1 MRHYLPDIRHQK
13 TRRPGGRI
21 FGCASLLVH
30 LAACW
35 SNATILNPLQP
46 FGTLKSN
53 YHRPLAEVQFEIAP
67 SWTAIARRN
76 YYEYLEKNAF
86 FGPTIRADSTPTPR
100 QFPFV
105 MRFELE
111 IGVGIYESS
120 FSTRN
125 KPACAGWIF
134 ESGAIVR
141 SGSNQTPS
149 SASLSA
155 TLHEDPRQR
164 RHAGKHKT
172 CPPRHPTSAT
182 QTSASPSPIG
192 RNSRPAWLDC
202 CSSNCKLGRRR
213 RARQNIGTSY
223 YDKSTPRP
231 LSIIT
236 RRH

>member
-21 FGCASLLVH
+21 FGCPSLLLH
-30 LAACW
+30 LAARW

-141 SGSNQTPS
+141 SGSNQTP
-149 SASLSA
+149 
-155 TLHEDPRQR
+155 
-164 RHAGKHKT
+164 
-172 CPPRHPTSAT
+172 PRHRCRLPCTRIRDNGDT
-182 QTSASPSPIG
+182 RPSIK
-192 RNSRPAWLDC
+192 RVRRDIQLRQLKLRPAPAQSVGTHGPRGWTAAPAIANSADADVLFKI
-202 CSSNCKLGRRR
+202 SEPATTTRV
-213 RARQNIGTSY
+213 RQG
-223 YDKSTPRP
+223 
-231 LSIIT
+231 
-236 RRH
+236 H